1 MASNALIWELTKNYN
16 SFLVKRRS
24 LGVELSTDPFNLTNM
39 NKQAASGKDWKITLS
54 KGLAHERAIGINTST
69 AQGNKKKGTKVIFNV
84 LIKKKKRNLTKKAKA
99 PFRRSLNT
107 ITTVLP
113 LKKGVTQAAKVYF

>member
-1 MASNALIWELTKNYN
+1 MASNALMWELTKNYN

-24 LGVELSTDPFNLTNM
+24 LGVQLSSDPFNLTNE
-39 NKQAASGKDWKITLS
+39 NKQTASGV
-54 KGLAHERAIGINTST
+54 AHERAIGINVST
-69 AQGNKKKGTKVIFNV
+69 AVGNKKKGTKIIYNV

-99 PFRRSLNT
+99 PFKRSLNP

-113 LKKGVTQAAKVYF
+113 LKKGVTQAANVLFHRFTRP